1 MEVKIMPKMVIC
13 GRGGCGKSTLITL
26 MAQKIEE
33 QGKKVL
39 IVDSDESN

>member
-1 MEVKIMPKMVIC
+1 MPKMIIC

-39 IVDSDESN
+39 M